1 MPDKKRILLIDD
13 DVDFLTVNRLAL
25 EAAGYEVLSSETAR
39 RGVEMAREESPDLIL
54 MDLMMEELHS
64 GFAALG
70 ELKHHSET
78 RNIPVIMIT
87 AVTTATGFRIDEQGE
102 VPDWLKAAE
111 FINKPVD
118 PKTLVARVG
127 ERLAPS

>member
-1 MPDKKRILLIDD
+1 MPDTKRILLIDD

-25 EAAGYEVLSSETAR
+25 EAAGYEVQMSETAR
-39 RGVEMAREESPDLIL
+39 AGVALAREWRPDLIL

-70 ELKHHSET
+70 ELKHHAET
-78 RNIPVIMIT
+78 EAIPVIMIT
-87 AVTTATGFRIDEQGE
+87 AVTTATGFRIDEEGE
-102 VPDWLKAAE
+102 VPEWLKAAE

-118 PKTLVARVG
+118 PKDLVRRVG
-127 ERLAPS
+127 ERLG

>member
-1 MPDKKRILLIDD
+1 MPDQKRILLIDD

-39 RGVEMAREESPDLIL
+39 RGVELAREESPDLIL

-78 RNIPVIMIT
+78 ANIPVIMIT
-87 AVTTATGFRIDEQGE
+87 AVTTATGFRIDQQGE
-102 VPDWLKAAE
+102 LPDWLQAAE

-118 PKTLVARVG
+118 PKTLVARVAA
-127 ERLAPS
+127 RLGS